1 MIIKLIVAQC
11 KNRGIGYKNSFP
23 WNHPTD
29 LKYFA
34 KVTTG
39 AGNNAIIMGS
49 NTYYS
54 IGRTLPKR
62 HNIILSSKLKNPS
75 LNIFSSLENAIDS
88 CKILNIETIW
98 IIGGEKV
105 YREAIEKNI
114 ASEIHISMINEDYVC
129 DVFFP
134 ELPQYYKLIERKKL
148 TDTIELQIFKTL
160 PLGNRFL

>member
-11 KNRGIGYKNSFP
+11 KNRGIGYKNSIP
-23 WNHPTD
+23 WNHPKD

-34 KVTTG
+34 KTTKG
-39 AGNNAIIMGS
+39 KGNNAVIMGS

-62 HNIILSSKLKNPS
+62 HNIILSSKLKDPS
-75 LNIFSSLENAIDS
+75 LNIFSSLEDAINS
-88 CKILNIETIW
+88 CRILNIETVW

-114 ASEIHISMINEDYVC
+114 VSEIHISMINEDYEC
-129 DVFFP
+129 DVLFP
-134 ELPQYYKLIERKKL
+134 ELPQHYTLIERTKQ
-148 TDTIELQIFKTL
+148 TDTIEVHIFNKL
-160 PLGNRFL
+160 